1 MALSHSPKIVTDGLV
16 LCLDAGDRKSYS
28 GSGTT
33 WTDRTGQ
40 GNHGTLVNGPTFDSG
55 NGGSIVFAGDDD
67 RVECGTVTMTDN
79 NFSLEVVFS
88 WDDMNTSN
96 IGFLIAG
103 NYEQLEI
110 HTGGGAGTNGL
121 RFIPYDYPNN
131 SVLDATNI
139 ITSGI
144 NHVVFTAQN
153 SSYSKA
159 YKNGELFSTSS
170 TTSSITLNTSQTVK
184 IGSRTNNSFYLDGK
198 IYLARI
204 YNRTLTADEVLQN
217 YNATK
222 GRFS

>member
-16 LCLDAGDRKSYS
+16 LCLDAGDGKSYGGS
-28 GSGTT
+28 GST
-33 WTDRTGQ
+33 WTDRS
-40 GNHGTLVNGPTFDSG
+40 GNGNNGTLTNGPTFDSA

-88 WDDMNTSN
+88 WDDIDTSS

-110 HTGGGAGTNGL
+110 HTANNNTL

-159 YKNGELFSTSS
+159 YKNGELFNTSP

-184 IGSRTNNSFYLDGK
+184 IGSRTNNSYYFDGK
-198 IYLARI
+198 IYLSRI
-204 YNRTLTADEVLQN
+204 YNRTLTASEVLQN